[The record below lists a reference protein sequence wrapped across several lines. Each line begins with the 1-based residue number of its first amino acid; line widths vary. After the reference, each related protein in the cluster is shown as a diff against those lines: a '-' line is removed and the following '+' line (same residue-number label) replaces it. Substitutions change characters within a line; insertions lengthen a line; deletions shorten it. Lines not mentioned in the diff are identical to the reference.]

1 MKKMND
7 EMIVSYLTLRK
18 TIGYVAVGMPVFL
31 VVGSVLVGDCAEIQH
46 SISDYYHTQMR
57 DGLVG
62 TICAISFFLFAYKG
76 YDVRDFRATRLAAV
90 SALLVAF
97 FPTIFTGTPVTP
109 CNDVRP
115 IENVLVKSI
124 HFISA
129 LIFFLTLSYIS
140 LFLFTRSSRSP
151 SHQPRPKKARNRIY
165 RICGYIMLGCLGLLA
180 LYFFW
185 LEEIYPQLEAYNP
198 VFWLESAALWAF
210 GFSWLTKGKFFYQ
223 KKATGPAG

>member
-1 MKKMND
+1 MQQMNN

-31 VVGSVLVGDCAEIQH
+31 VVGSVLVGDCSEIQS

-62 TICAISFFLFAYKG
+62 TICAIAFFLFAYKG
-76 YDVRDFRATRLAAV
+76 YDVRDFRATRLAGV

-97 FPTIFTGTPVTP
+97 FPTIFTGEAVAP

-115 IENVLVKSI
+115 IENGLVNNI

-129 LIFFLTLSYIS
+129 LVFFLTLSYIS
-140 LFLFTRSSRSP
+140 LFLFTQSNRSP
-151 SHQPRPKKARNRIY
+151 SHWARPKKNRNRIY
-165 RICGYIMLGCLGLLA
+165 RICGMVMLGCIGLLA

-185 LEEIYPQLEAYNP
+185 LEEHYPELGAYDP
-198 VFWLESAALWAF
+198 VFWLESLALWAF
-210 GFSWLTKGKFFYQ
+210 GLSWLTKGRLFFREST
-223 KKATGPAG
+223 KEISG